1 MPVKDKH
8 KTRLKPLKRPSKGSQ
23 KSKAKSIIATELS
36 SNWLKGC
43 SSSKLFRLM
52 TVVFNPVKSNDKA
65 KCRLTEFK
73 RFLFFPAYP
82 NKTTFPS
89 TAKSGTQTFWFLHL
103 FIKNAC
109 DNNITEN
116 IRKMMT
122 KYLAKTM
129 QTENQDKEKSSG
141 NLRHVWINSFL
152 PFYLP
157 NITISSFCQAHV

>member
-8 KTRLKPLKRPSKGSQ
+8 RTRLKPLKLPSKGSQ

-43 SSSKLFRLM
+43 SNSKLFRLK

-103 FIKNAC
+103 FIKKAC
-109 DNNITEN
+109 DNNITEILGRRWQN
-116 IRKMMT
+116 TKQIQCKRKGN
-122 KYLAKTM
+122 A
-129 QTENQDKEKSSG
+129 KEK
-141 NLRHVWINSFL
+141 LRKFKTRL
-152 PFYLP
+152 D
-157 NITISSFCQAHV
+157 